1 MIAILDID
9 GTLVDSNYQ
18 HSLSWFRAL
27 LDNGVVAPIWR
38 LHRAVGMGGDQLVAH
53 VCGDEVEERLG
64 DRVREREG
72 ERYFEMIDEVQ
83 PLDGARELVLELKR
97 RGHRVVMA
105 SSAKP
110 AEVDH
115 YLDLLA
121 ARELVED
128 WTTAGDVEDTK
139 PAPDLVNAA
148 LTKAGGTAEDAVM
161 VGDSVWDVESASK
174 AGVPVLA
181 VMTGGFSEAELRE
194 AGAAGVYDS
203 ISELLDGLD
212 STDLK

>member
-64 DRVREREG
+64 DRVRAREG

-83 PLDGARELVLELKR
+83 PLEGARELVLELKR
-97 RGHRVVMA
+97 RGHQVVMA

-110 AEVDH
+110 EEVDH

-128 WTTAGDVEDTK
+128 WTTSGDVEDTK
-139 PAPDLVNAA
+139 PAPDLVDAA
-148 LTKAGGTAEDAVM
+148 LKKAGGEASDAVM
-161 VGDSVWDVESASK
+161 IGDSVWDVESASR

-203 ISELLDGLD
+203 IAELLDALD
-212 STDLK
+212 DTDLK